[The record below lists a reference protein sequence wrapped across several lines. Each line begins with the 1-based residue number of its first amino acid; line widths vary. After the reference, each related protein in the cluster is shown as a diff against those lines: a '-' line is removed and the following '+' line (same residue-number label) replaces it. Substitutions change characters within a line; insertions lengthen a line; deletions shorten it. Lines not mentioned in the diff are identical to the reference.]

1 MLASIHKAVFQF
13 NSKVRPFQPGVPTGS
28 ERDCV
33 TVWLE
38 LSSHP
43 QHLGFPVLVRC
54 HHYIESGSRAKVCL
68 CLQFSVS
75 TCCVVIEQMSPIKI
89 RYIMTL
95 SYFPDVLPYYFF
107 QNVKFCSRKIP
118 LFLYVRL
125 CHVLHHRLCIEVCGC
140 MIPGLGPDSIIK
152 MAPYQYRKSHCGDK
166 TISRSFYLHNGISYT
181 GNRTSL
187 YWIGALLPNEK
198 YEYELFIACSIV
210 AEDQQT
216 GDWTIKS
223 V

>member
-1 MLASIHKAVFQF
+1 MCYRIIFFKMWSFAV
-13 NSKVRPFQPGVPTGS
+13 VRFLCFFMC
-28 ERDCV
+28 DCAM
-33 TVWLE
+33 
-38 LSSHP
+38 
-43 QHLGFPVLVRC
+43 C
-54 HHYIESGSRAKVCL
+54 
-68 CLQFSVS
+68 
-75 TCCVVIEQMSPIKI
+75 
-89 RYIMTL
+89 
-95 SYFPDVLPYYFF
+95 
-107 QNVKFCSRKIP
+107 
-118 LFLYVRL
+118 
-125 CHVLHHRLCIEVCGC
+125 C

-216 GDWTIKS
+216 GDWTFKS
-223 V
+223 VWISTHCLISILLSVSFVIIALQHLLVAFSLPVPNN

>member
-1 MLASIHKAVFQF
+1 MS
-13 NSKVRPFQPGVPTGS
+13 
-28 ERDCV
+28 
-33 TVWLE
+33 
-38 LSSHP
+38 
-43 QHLGFPVLVRC
+43 VLVRC

-75 TCCVVIEQMSPIKI
+75 TCCVVIEQMSPKKI

-95 SYFPDVLPYYFF
+95 SYFPDVLQYYFF
-107 QNVKFCSRKIP
+107 QMWSFAVVR
-118 LFLYVRL
+118 FL
-125 CHVLHHRLCIEVCGC
+125 CFFMCDCAMCC

-216 GDWTIKS
+216 GDWTFKS

>member
-1 MLASIHKAVFQF
+1 M
-13 NSKVRPFQPGVPTGS
+13 
-28 ERDCV
+28 

-75 TCCVVIEQMSPIKI
+75 TCCVVIEQMSPKKI
-89 RYIMTL
+89 RYNMTL

-107 QNVKFCSRKIP
+107 QNVKFAVVRFLCFFMCDCAMCCMIPGLGPDSIIKIIFFKMWSFAVVR
-118 LFLYVRL
+118 FL
-125 CHVLHHRLCIEVCGC
+125 CFFMCDCAMCC

-216 GDWTIKS
+216 GDWTFKS

>member
-13 NSKVRPFQPGVPTGS
+13 NSKVRPFQPAAG
-28 ERDCV
+28 E
-33 TVWLE
+33 TVWQSNSNYRLIHNGISCKV
-38 LSSHP
+38 SSLYWIGAP
-43 QHLGFPVLVRC
+43 GESLPVFTIFSLDV
-54 HHYIESGSRAKVCL
+54 L
-68 CLQFSVS
+68 CSYWTDVA
-75 TCCVVIEQMSPIKI
+75 EKI

-118 LFLYVRL
+118 LFLL
-125 CHVLHHRLCIEVCGC
+125 CVTVPCAAWFRS
-140 MIPGLGPDSIIK
+140 GPRFNIK
-152 MAPYQYRKSHCGDK
+152 MTPYQYRKSHCGDK
-166 TISRSFYLHNGISYT
+166 TISRPSYLHNGISYT

-216 GDWTIKS
+216 GDWTFKS

>member
-1 MLASIHKAVFQF
+1 MCYRIIFFKMWSFAV
-13 NSKVRPFQPGVPTGS
+13 VRF
-28 ERDCV
+28 
-33 TVWLE
+33 
-38 LSSHP
+38 
-43 QHLGFPVLVRC
+43 
-54 HHYIESGSRAKVCL
+54 L
-68 CLQFSVS
+68 C
-75 TCCVVIEQMSPIKI
+75 
-89 RYIMTL
+89 
-95 SYFPDVLPYYFF
+95 FF
-107 QNVKFCSRKIP
+107 MCNGAMC
-118 LFLYVRL
+118 
-125 CHVLHHRLCIEVCGC
+125 C

-216 GDWTIKS
+216 GDWTFKS
-223 V
+223 VYISTHCLISILLSVSFVIIALQHLLVAFSLPVPNN

>member
-1 MLASIHKAVFQF
+1 MSSWLIQAYAIQ
-13 NSKVRPFQPGVPTGS
+13 QQQQQ
-28 ERDCV
+28 
-33 TVWLE
+33 VWLE

-75 TCCVVIEQMSPIKI
+75 TCCVVIEQMSPKKKDILW
-89 RYIMTL
+89 RYRTFLMCYRII
-95 SYFPDVLPYYFF
+95 FF
-107 QNVKFCSRKIP
+107 KMWSFAVVR
-118 LFLYVRL
+118 FL
-125 CHVLHHRLCIEVCGC
+125 CFFMCDCAMCC

-152 MAPYQYRKSHCGDK
+152 MTPYQYRKSHCGDK
-166 TISRSFYLHNGISYT
+166 TISRSSYLHNGISYT

-216 GDWTIKS
+216 GDWTFKS